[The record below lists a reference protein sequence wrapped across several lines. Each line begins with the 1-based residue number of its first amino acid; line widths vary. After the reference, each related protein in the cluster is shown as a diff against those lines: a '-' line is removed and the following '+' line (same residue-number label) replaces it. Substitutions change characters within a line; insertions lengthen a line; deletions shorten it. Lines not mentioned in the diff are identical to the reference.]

1 MLGAIRHGGFIPWD
15 DDIDVAMLRNDYYRF
30 LEVAKT
36 ELRDDI
42 YLQTRETD
50 SDYPMF
56 FAKLRD
62 KYSTFHEPMYERL
75 KCHKGIFLDIFPFD
89 YVKHSWWQSHLK
101 LFLHDTNYSV
111 VRHGAFL
118 QRTVGYLMKRFIR
131 YSHIPLYNWL
141 NDFFHA
147 ETMEEAD
154 SLAWAMEIN
163 EYKLLSKDVLFPLK
177 RHEFEGEMFN
187 IPCNYDT
194 YLREYFGDYMQL
206 LLLTNESVIIME

>member
-1 MLGAIRHGGFIPWD
+1 
-15 DDIDVAMLRNDYYRF
+15 MLRNDYYRF

-89 YVKHSWWQSHLK
+89 YVKHSW
-101 LFLHDTNYSV
+101 
-111 VRHGAFL
+111 
-118 QRTVGYLMKRFIR
+118 
-131 YSHIPLYNWL
+131 
-141 NDFFHA
+141 
-147 ETMEEAD
+147 
-154 SLAWAMEIN
+154 
-163 EYKLLSKDVLFPLK
+163 
-177 RHEFEGEMFN
+177 
-187 IPCNYDT
+187 
-194 YLREYFGDYMQL
+194 
-206 LLLTNESVIIME
+206 

>member
-1 MLGAIRHGGFIPWD
+1 MLKLLRELDRICTKYDIPYWLDGGTLLGAIRHGGFIPWD

-89 YVKHSWWQSHLK
+89 
-101 LFLHDTNYSV
+101 
-111 VRHGAFL
+111 
-118 QRTVGYLMKRFIR
+118 
-131 YSHIPLYNWL
+131 
-141 NDFFHA
+141 
-147 ETMEEAD
+147 
-154 SLAWAMEIN
+154 
-163 EYKLLSKDVLFPLK
+163 
-177 RHEFEGEMFN
+177 
-187 IPCNYDT
+187 
-194 YLREYFGDYMQL
+194 
-206 LLLTNESVIIME
+206 

>member
-1 MLGAIRHGGFIPWD
+1 MII
-15 DDIDVAMLRNDYYRF
+15 IVF

-56 FAKLRD
+56 LRN
-62 KYSTFHEPMYERL
+62 YVINTVLFMSQLYERL

-111 VRHGAFL
+111 VRHGAFFA
-118 QRTVGYLMKRFIR
+118 T
-131 YSHIPLYNWL
+131 YSGVF
-141 NDFFHA
+141 D
-147 ETMEEAD
+147 ETF
-154 SLAWAMEIN
+154 
-163 EYKLLSKDVLFPLK
+163 Y
-177 RHEFEGEMFN
+177 
-187 IPCNYDT
+187 
-194 YLREYFGDYMQL
+194 
-206 LLLTNESVIIME
+206 